1 MKIPRRHPI
10 FSNINTKKTFPP
22 KMTQI
27 PKPPR
32 FKIERKKTPK
42 RAPKCFVIQKEI
54 KKKREAEL
62 PCPTSAMLAMYSCC
76 FAKTGIKVETENRC
90 IKRQD

>member
-1 MKIPRRHPI
+1 M
-10 FSNINTKKTFPP
+10 FCDS
-22 KMTQI
+22 
-27 PKPPR
+27 
-32 FKIERKKTPK
+32 K
-42 RAPKCFVIQKEI
+42 RDKE
-54 KKKREAEL
+54 KREAEL

>member
-54 KKKREAEL
+54 KEKGKLNFHVPPA
-62 PCPTSAMLAMYSCC
+62 PCLLCTVAALQ
-76 FAKTGIKVETENRC
+76 KQE
-90 IKRQD
+90 